1 MINFC
6 NPVFGETCF
15 SKRVCSEE
23 PEGHLLPPGIKEP
36 YFHPQGL
43 AVELSVW
50 INREWGLG
58 NVSPGSKCSLHK
70 AGHLGSVSMTTPLRL
85 LCRAGRGS
93 PVLEG
98 CSEE

>member
-36 YFHPQGL
+36 YFHPQGWL
-43 AVELSVW
+43 WSFQCGLTESGG
-50 INREWGLG
+50 WGT
-58 NVSPGSKCSLHK
+58 S
-70 AGHLGSVSMTTPLRL
+70 A
-85 LCRAGRGS
+85 
-93 PVLEG
+93 LEA
-98 CSEE
+98 SAASTKRVI